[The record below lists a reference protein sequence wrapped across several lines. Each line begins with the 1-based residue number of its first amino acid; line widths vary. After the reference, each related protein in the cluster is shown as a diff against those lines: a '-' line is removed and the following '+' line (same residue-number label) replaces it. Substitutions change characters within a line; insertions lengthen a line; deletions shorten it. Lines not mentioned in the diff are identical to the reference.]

1 MCLLL
6 RCLPRCLSAAQ
17 GPYSQT
23 SANSRFQW
31 SRSAAARSLL
41 FLLLRCMLR
50 LVYLGDLGSVLLLVL
65 ATCAFAKE
73 LPSFTFFPIPNAGLL
88 FFLSNQATHGASAC
102 V

>member
-41 FLLLRCMLR
+41 FLLLRCQG
-50 LVYLGDLGSVLLLVL
+50 VAVFYLFPHPERRPSVFSLEPRYRSNFDSNDWSTQL
-65 ATCAFAKE
+65 ART
-73 LPSFTFFPIPNAGLL
+73 
-88 FFLSNQATHGASAC
+88 
-102 V
+102 